1 VYDIRASL
9 AVKDTIEQKGG
20 KALYN
25 RVGHAFIKKRMS
37 DESAVFAGEV
47 TGHYYFKDFY
57 GCDSGVAPMIYLLD
71 LLSNSTK
78 SLDGILD
85 EYGQKYFISGEI
97 NSKVPDVQEVLS
109 RTKETFSKDAENV
122 VEIDGITI
130 ENKDWRFNVR
140 GSNTEPLIR
149 LNLEANSKEL
159 MEQKRD
165 EVLALIRS

>member
-1 VYDIRASL
+1 MV
-9 AVKDTIEQKGG
+9 
-20 KALYN
+20 
-25 RVGHAFIKKRMS
+25 
-37 DESAVFAGEV
+37 
-47 TGHYYFKDFY
+47 
-57 GCDSGVAPMIYLLD
+57 YLLD

-78 SLDGILD
+78 TLDAILD

-109 RTKETFSKDAENV
+109 HIKNTYAKDAVNV
-122 VEIDGITI
+122 IEIDGITI

-149 LNLEANSKEL
+149 LNLEAISNDL

-165 EVLALIRS
+165 EILALIRG